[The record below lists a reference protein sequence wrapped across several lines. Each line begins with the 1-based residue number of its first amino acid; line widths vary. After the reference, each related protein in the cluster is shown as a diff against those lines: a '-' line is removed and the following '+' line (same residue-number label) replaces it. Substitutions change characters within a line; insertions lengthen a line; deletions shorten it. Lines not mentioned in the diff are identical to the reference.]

1 MTNSERVIYEAL
13 IKIIVGEEVRFKM
26 ERMGCEGC
34 ERPASVDDWIGYI
47 LYNRAFAQPF
57 KADDITTVE
66 QAAIKTGTQY
76 YATANVN
83 EVISFMGIME
93 RRTCVESEESFEE
106 KMDRLSRCAEEMI
119 DHGKI
124 MVVLA
129 LKDKKTGLSDF
140 WREHRRL
147 EEQVKRLSSNIDS
160 AESED
165 GEYPVPLNSDSTDSD
180 FPEDS
185 GNDKND
191 KYSRVRDSLGAISA
205 GIDGVSTVEEG
216 QEKPTLTDMVFNGK
230 ATARPAK
237 DNNFVAINVRAAR
250 EAGLEYHRITDY
262 DEACGLLIA
271 ENRRST
277 MAAALDV
284 GYASLQG
291 SDSELLEEIGPFVEG
306 LIQNGGG
313 VIVIEHGDGERQLS
327 PEFYLKYK
335 KLKDI
340 LDSGD
345 PNNW

>member
-1 MTNSERVIYEAL
+1 L
-13 IKIIVGEEVRFKM
+13 F
-26 ERMGCEGC
+26 
-34 ERPASVDDWIGYI
+34 W
-47 LYNRAFAQPF
+47 
-57 KADDITTVE
+57 
-66 QAAIKTGTQY
+66 
-76 YATANVN
+76 
-83 EVISFMGIME
+83 
-93 RRTCVESEESFEE
+93 
-106 KMDRLSRCAEEMI
+106 LSRI
-119 DHGKI
+119 
-124 MVVLA
+124 
-129 LKDKKTGLSDF
+129 KKTGLSDF

-277 MAAALDV
+277 MSAALDV
-284 GYASLQG
+284 GYASSQG
-291 SDSELLEEIGPFVEG
+291 SESDLLEEIGSFVEG

-345 PNNW
+345 SNNW

>member
-1 MTNSERVIYEAL
+1 
-13 IKIIVGEEVRFKM
+13 M

-47 LYNRAFAQPF
+47 LYNKAFAQPF
-57 KADDITTVE
+57 KDIAAVE
-66 QAAIKTGTQY
+66 QAASETGTQY
-76 YATANVN
+76 YATTDIN
-83 EVISFMGIME
+83 EVIRFMGMME
-93 RRTCVESEESFEE
+93 RRIYVDPEESFEE
-106 KMDRLSRCAEEMI
+106 KMDRLSSCAEEMI
-119 DHGKI
+119 DRGEI

-129 LKDKKTGLSDF
+129 LKDKTTGLSDF

-147 EEQVKRLSSNIDS
+147 EEQAKRLSSNIDS

-191 KYSRVRDSLGAISA
+191 KYSRVRNSLGATSA
-205 GIDGVSTVEEG
+205 RIDGVSTVEEG

-237 DNNFVAINVRAAR
+237 DNSLVTINVRAAR
-250 EAGLEYHRITDY
+250 EAGLVCHRVTNY
-262 DEACGLLIA
+262 DEACKLLIA
-271 ENRRST
+271 ENRRAT
-277 MAAALDV
+277 MASVLDV
-284 GYASLQG
+284 GYASSQE
-291 SDSELLEEIGPFVEG
+291 SDSELLEKIGLFVED
-306 LIQNGGG
+306 LIQNDGG

-335 KLKDI
+335 KLKNI
-340 LDSGD
+340 LYSSD

>member
-1 MTNSERVIYEAL
+1 MGKEA
-13 IKIIVGEEVRFKM
+13 RFEM
-26 ERMGCEGC
+26 ERIGCEGRK
-34 ERPASVDDWIGYI
+34 RPASVDDWIGYI
-47 LYNRAFAQPF
+47 LYNKAFAQPF
-57 KADDITTVE
+57 KDIAAVE
-66 QAAIKTGTQY
+66 QAASETGTQY
-76 YATANVN
+76 YATTDIN
-83 EVISFMGIME
+83 EVIRFMGMME
-93 RRTCVESEESFEE
+93 RRIYVDPEESFEE
-106 KMDRLSRCAEEMI
+106 KMDRLSSCAEEMI
-119 DHGKI
+119 DRGEI

-129 LKDKKTGLSDF
+129 LKDKTTGLSDF

-185 GNDKND
+185 ANDKND

-291 SDSELLEEIGPFVEG
+291 SDSELLEEIGPFVKG
-306 LIQNGGG
+306 LIQSGGG

>member
-1 MTNSERVIYEAL
+1 
-13 IKIIVGEEVRFKM
+13 M

-66 QAAIKTGTQY
+66 QAAIKTGTRY

-106 KMDRLSRCAEEMI
+106 KMDRLSSRAEDMV

-147 EEQVKRLSSNIDS
+147 EEQAKILNPDLDS

-165 GEYPVPLNSDSTDSD
+165 SEYPVSLNGDSIDPD
-180 FPEDS
+180 FLESS
-185 GNDKND
+185 GND
-191 KYSRVRDSLGAISA
+191 KYSRVRNSLGVTSA
-205 GIDGVSTVEEG
+205 KIDGLSTVEEE
-216 QEKPTLTDMVFNGK
+216 QEKPTLTSMVLNGK
-230 ATARPAK
+230 ATARSAK
-237 DNNFVAINVRAAR
+237 DNSLVTINVRAAR
-250 EAGLEYHRITDY
+250 EAGLVCHRVTNY
-262 DEACGLLIA
+262 DEACKLLIA
-271 ENRRST
+271 ENRRAT
-277 MAAALDV
+277 MASALDV
-284 GYASLQG
+284 GYTSSQE
-291 SDSELLEEIGPFVEG
+291 SDSELLEKIGLFVED
-306 LIQNGGG
+306 LIQNDGG

-327 PEFYLKYK
+327 PEFYSKYR
-335 KLKDI
+335 KLKNV

>member
-1 MTNSERVIYEAL
+1 MGKEA
-13 IKIIVGEEVRFKM
+13 RFEM
-26 ERMGCEGC
+26 ERMGCEDC
-34 ERPASVDDWIGYI
+34 KRPESVDDWIGYI
-47 LYNRAFAQPF
+47 LYNKAFAQPF
-57 KADDITTVE
+57 KDIATVE

-76 YATANVN
+76 YATTDIN
-83 EVISFMGIME
+83 EVIRFMGMME
-93 RRTCVESEESFEE
+93 RRIYVDPEESFEE
-106 KMDRLSRCAEEMI
+106 KMDRLSSCAEEMI
-119 DHGKI
+119 DRGEI

-147 EEQVKRLSSNIDS
+147 EEQAKRLSSNIDS

-165 GEYPVPLNSDSTDSD
+165 SEYPVSLNSDSTDSD

-191 KYSRVRDSLGAISA
+191 KYSRVINSLGAISA
-205 GIDGVSTVEEG
+205 GIDGVSTVEKE
-216 QEKPTLTDMVFNGK
+216 QEKPTLTSMVLNGK

-237 DNNFVAINVRAAR
+237 DSNFVAINVRAAR

>member
-1 MTNSERVIYEAL
+1 
-13 IKIIVGEEVRFKM
+13 M

-66 QAAIKTGTQY
+66 QAAIKTGTRY

-93 RRTCVESEESFEE
+93 RRMCVESEESFEE

-191 KYSRVRDSLGAISA
+191 KYSRVRNSLGAISA

-216 QEKPTLTDMVFNGK
+216 QEKPTHK
-230 ATARPAK
+230 
-237 DNNFVAINVRAAR
+237 
-250 EAGLEYHRITDY
+250 Y
-262 DEACGLLIA
+262 
-271 ENRRST
+271 
-277 MAAALDV
+277 
-284 GYASLQG
+284 GY
-291 SDSELLEEIGPFVEG
+291 
-306 LIQNGGG
+306 
-313 VIVIEHGDGERQLS
+313 
-327 PEFYLKYK
+327 
-335 KLKDI
+335 
-340 LDSGD
+340 
-345 PNNW
+345 

>member
-1 MTNSERVIYEAL
+1 M
-13 IKIIVGEEVRFKM
+13 GEEVRFKM

-47 LYNRAFAQPF
+47 LYNKAFAQPF
-57 KADDITTVE
+57 KDIAAVE
-66 QAAIKTGTQY
+66 QAASETGTQY
-76 YATANVN
+76 YATTDIN
-83 EVISFMGIME
+83 EVIRFMGMME
-93 RRTCVESEESFEE
+93 RRIYVDPEESFEE
-106 KMDRLSRCAEEMI
+106 KMDRLSSCAEEMI
-119 DHGKI
+119 DRGEI

-129 LKDKKTGLSDF
+129 LKDKTTGLSDF

-147 EEQVKRLSSNIDS
+147 EEQAKRLSSNIDS

-191 KYSRVRDSLGAISA
+191 KYSRVRNSLGATSA
-205 GIDGVSTVEEG
+205 RIDGVSTVEEG

-237 DNNFVAINVRAAR
+237 DNSLVTINVRAAR
-250 EAGLEYHRITDY
+250 EAGLVCHRVTNY
-262 DEACGLLIA
+262 DEACKLLIA
-271 ENRRST
+271 ENRRAT
-277 MAAALDV
+277 MASVLDV
-284 GYASLQG
+284 GYASSQE
-291 SDSELLEEIGPFVEG
+291 SDSELLEKIGLFVED
-306 LIQNGGG
+306 LIQNDGG

-335 KLKDI
+335 KLKNI
-340 LDSGD
+340 LYSSD

>member
-1 MTNSERVIYEAL
+1 
-13 IKIIVGEEVRFKM
+13 
-26 ERMGCEGC
+26 MG
-34 ERPASVDDWIGYI
+34 
-47 LYNRAFAQPF
+47 
-57 KADDITTVE
+57 
-66 QAAIKTGTQY
+66 
-76 YATANVN
+76 
-83 EVISFMGIME
+83 MME
-93 RRTCVESEESFEE
+93 RRIYVDPEESFEE
-106 KMDRLSRCAEEMI
+106 KMDRLSSCAEEMI
-119 DHGKI
+119 DRGEI

-129 LKDKKTGLSDF
+129 LKDKTTGLSDF

-147 EEQVKRLSSNIDS
+147 EEQAKRLSSNIDS

-165 GEYPVPLNSDSTDSD
+165 GEYPVLLNSDSTDSD

-191 KYSRVRDSLGAISA
+191 KYSRVRNSLGVTSA
-205 GIDGVSTVEEG
+205 GIDGLSTVEEE
-216 QEKPTLTDMVFNGK
+216 QEKPTLTSMVLNGK

-237 DNNFVAINVRAAR
+237 DNSLVTINVRAAR